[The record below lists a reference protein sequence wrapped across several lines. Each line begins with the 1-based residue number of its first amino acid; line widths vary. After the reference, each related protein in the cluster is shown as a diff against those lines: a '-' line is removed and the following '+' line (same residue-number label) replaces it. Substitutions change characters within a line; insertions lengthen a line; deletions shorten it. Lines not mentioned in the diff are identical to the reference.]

1 MSRLSIVCALI
12 GGPAVLIL
20 ELIRRA
26 GTLFDVLPW
35 LDDAVGA
42 GLLVAAAL
50 MALRGRAQFLPLAW
64 ALAAGQLLMSLLGQ
78 LQQTGADPSGQPGW
92 VVVAVK
98 AVLLVAAAAL
108 AVQSQRHLTR
118 GP

>member
-1 MSRLSIVCALI
+1 M

-26 GTLFDVLPW
+26 GTLSDVLPW

-64 ALAAGQLLMSLLGQ
+64 AFAAGQLLMSLLGQ
-78 LQQTGADPSGQPGW
+78 LQQSGADPSGQPGW
-92 VVVAVK
+92 VVVAAKVVLFV
-98 AVLLVAAAAL
+98 AVGAL

-118 GP
+118 GS